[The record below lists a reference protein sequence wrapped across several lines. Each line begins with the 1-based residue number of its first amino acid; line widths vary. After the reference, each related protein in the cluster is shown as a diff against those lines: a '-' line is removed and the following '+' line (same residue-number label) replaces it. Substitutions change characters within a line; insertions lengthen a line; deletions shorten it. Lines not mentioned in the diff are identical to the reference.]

1 MKILTI
7 KMTVIMIKIIITVII
22 TIIINDD
29 NKNQNWWLYKNKIAK
44 IKVKSEQVK
53 EIQFGLK
60 EGNVQKA
67 RFY

>member
-7 KMTVIMIKIIITVII
+7 KMTVIMIKIIVTVII

-44 IKVKSEQVK
+44 IK
-53 EIQFGLK
+53 LK
-60 EGNVQKA
+60 VNK
-67 RFY
+67 